1 MNEEHTLTLQE
12 HKRRQKQ
19 LRRRR
24 LFRENMTLFL
34 LALPGLFFLILF
46 NYVPMGGIII
56 AFKKYVP
63 LKGILGSKWVGL
75 KNFEFFFKSQD
86 AVRTIRN
93 TLMYSTTF
101 LILDL
106 ILGVGMAILLYHLRS
121 RKALKVYHTIILLP
135 RFLSI
140 IIISFIVYAILSPS
154 YGVLN
159 RIIAAFG
166 GERIQWY
173 SEPRYWPAILTI
185 VHCWAF
191 VGAGCLYYYSALMA
205 VDESLFEAATID
217 GANTLQKDWYV
228 SIPSLIPIMVIMTIL
243 GIGGLFSGD
252 MGLFYQVPKN
262 QGILYETTDIV
273 NTYTYRAMLDGTL
286 EKSAAVGLFQSLIG
300 LILVVVTNAIVR
312 KISPE
317 HSMF

>member
-1 MNEEHTLTLQE
+1 MLTLQE
-12 HKRRQKQ
+12 YKRRQKQ
-19 LRRRR
+19 MRRRR
-24 LFRENMTLFL
+24 LFRENLTLFL

-46 NYVPMGGIII
+46 NYVPMGGVII

-106 ILGVGMAILLYHLRS
+106 ILGVLMALLLYHLRS
-121 RKALKVYHTIILLP
+121 RRALKIYHTIILLP

-159 RIIAAFG
+159 RILVAFG

-173 SEPRYWPAILTI
+173 SEARYWPVILTI

-191 VGAGCLYYYSALMA
+191 VGAGCLYYYAALMA

-217 GANTLQKDWYV
+217 GANTIQKDWYV
-228 SIPSLIPIMVIMTIL
+228 AIPSLIPIMVIMTIL

-300 LILVVVTNAIVR
+300 LILVLGTNAIVR

>member
-1 MNEEHTLTLQE
+1 MNEERTLTLQE
-12 HKRRQKQ
+12 HKRQQKQ
-19 LRRRR
+19 MRRRR
-24 LFRENMTLFL
+24 LFRENLTLFL

-46 NYVPMGGIII
+46 NYVPMGGVII

-106 ILGVGMAILLYHLRS
+106 ILGVLMALLLYHLRS

-154 YGVLN
+154 YGILN
-159 RIIAAFG
+159 RILAAFG

-173 SEPRYWPAILTI
+173 SEARYWPVILTI

-191 VGAGCLYYYSALMA
+191 VGAGCLYYYAALMA

-217 GANTLQKDWYV
+217 GANTIQKDWYV

-300 LILVVVTNAIVR
+300 LILVLGTNAIVR